1 MAKFIVFEGVDGSG
15 KTTQI
20 SRLAEDLRD
29 QGYKIVFTREPGGTR
44 IGEKIRGILLDPENL
59 ELDERAESLL
69 YAAARAQHVREVIEP
84 ALKSGNTV
92 LCDRFC
98 ASTLAYQGYGRGIDL
113 DFLRR
118 VNRLATGGLE
128 PDLTLL
134 FDMDPGEGLR
144 RVQDFRRGTDRL
156 EQEGAEFYRRVRKG
170 YLELA
175 VEEGMKVINADNPVK
190 EVYNEVYSIIKG
202 IL

>member
-1 MAKFIVFEGVDGSG
+1 MAKFIVFEGMDGSG

-20 SRLAEDLRD
+20 SRVAESL
-29 QGYKIVFTREPGGTR
+29 QNCGYKIVSTREPGGTR
-44 IGEKIRGILLDPENL
+44 IGEKIREILLDPGNL
-59 ELDERAESLL
+59 ELDERAEALL
-69 YAAARAQHVREVIEP
+69 YAAARAQHVREIIRP
-84 ALKSGNTV
+84 ALEAGKTV

-113 DFLRR
+113 DFLQE
-118 VNRLATGGLE
+118 VNQLATGGLT

-134 FDMDPGEGLR
+134 FDISPAEGLS
-144 RVQDFRRGTDRL
+144 RVHKFRDGDRL
-156 EQEGAEFYRRVRKG
+156 EQEHGGFYRKVRQG

-175 VEEGMKVINADNPVK
+175 EEEGMRVIDAGNPLN
-190 EVYNEVYSIIKG
+190 EVYNKVYSIIKG